1 MMRPG
6 KGDARR
12 RPLGRLA
19 VVTIVAG
26 RHRHLQGHL
35 AALARSAR
43 RPDLHVVVA
52 MGDPEIA
59 GLVGDGPL
67 AHDGVEVV
75 TRDLEPPGDGELPLA
90 AARNVGADVAIRR
103 GCDLL
108 VFLDVD
114 CLVSTD
120 ALDRYERAWRRTRGR
135 RGGPV
140 LLSGP
145 VSYLP
150 PLPSGEGTYPT
161 TGLASLA
168 RPHAARPAPRPGRL
182 ARADDLR
189 LFWSLSFAVA
199 AQQWDDIGGFSTGYR
214 GYGGEDTDFAMRV
227 AAAGGVLFWVG
238 GADAFHQHHE
248 VESPPLRHL
257 ASIVRNA
264 NHFHERW
271 GWFPMEGWLGAFERL
286 GLAKRDPVSNRWI
299 LLQRDEPAVV
309 ADVLVEH
316 PVD

>member
-1 MMRPG
+1 MSG
-6 KGDARR
+6 TARAAVDR
-12 RPLGRLA
+12 GRAARVA
-19 VVTIVAG
+19 VVTIVSG
-26 RHRHLQGHL
+26 RHRHLLAHL

-59 GLVGDGPL
+59 PLVQDGPL
-67 AHDGVEVV
+67 TRQGVDVATREVE
-75 TRDLEPPGDGELPLA
+75 TPDDGELPLA
-90 AARNVGADVAIRR
+90 AARNVGADEAISR
-103 GCDLL
+103 GAGLI

-114 CLVSTD
+114 CLVSVD
-120 ALDRYERAWRRTRGR
+120 ALGRYERAWRRTRSR
-135 RGGPV
+135 HPGPV
-140 LLSGP
+140 LLSGA

-150 PLPSGEGTYPT
+150 PLAPGQVAYPT

-168 RPHAARPAPRPGRL
+168 RPHAARPSPRPGRL
-182 ARADDLR
+182 VRADDLR

-199 AQQWDDIGGFSTGYR
+199 AQQWDDIGGFASGYR

-227 AAAGGVLFWVG
+227 AAVGGELYWVG

-257 ASIVRNA
+257 VSIVRNA
-264 NHFHERW
+264 NHFRERW

-286 GLAKRDPVSNRWI
+286 GLAKYDPVTHRWVV
-299 LLQRDEPAVV
+299 LQAHEPSVV
-309 ADVLVEH
+309 ADVLVDH